1 MKSTENKK
9 ELIKVLCASEQTA
22 NIQLIGEENSVYKHE
37 EADCNIIRYVKQFI
51 HEGKKH
57 IQIQA
62 DDTDIFILLVYF
74 CHIWKTKVK
83 LQ

>member
-1 MKSTENKK
+1 MF
-9 ELIKVLCASEQTA
+9 CASEQTA

-51 HEGKKH
+51 NEGKKH

-62 DDTDIFILLVYF
+62 DDTDIFFLPNILLQHLEDKSSNYNEKGRWTD
-74 CHIWKTKVK
+74 H
-83 LQ
+83 QH